1 MENWV
6 KLDPY
11 QLGQSLSKLAT
22 SKECGEWIIG
32 FQAGAS
38 GAILRRGCSSA
49 EADGHEVGRLAR
61 EQGIEDRKRISE
73 LNKARARKRWDR
85 PADAVGGA
93 DGMPRHGSGN
103 AEEGAPGMPR
113 EERRGEE
120 SSPQGGRTAGGPATP
135 PPSGSLPGWKA
146 AKVAGLRLKL
156 DDANRTLRI
165 EGSKRDRGEPNEA
178 EDAKRAVDRLRSE
191 ILVLGVEP

>member
-11 QLGQSLSKLAT
+11 QLGQSLSKIAT

-61 EQGIEDRKRISE
+61 DQGIEDRKRISE

-85 PADAVGGA
+85 PDNAVEGA

-103 AEEGAPGMPR
+103 SPAGAPAMPR
-113 EERRGEE
+113 EEKRGEE
-120 SSPQGGRTAGGPATP
+120 SSPQGGRTAGTPAP

-146 AKVAGLRLKL
+146 AKVTGLRLKL
-156 DDANRTLRI
+156 DATNRTLRI
-165 EGSKRDRGEPNEA
+165 EQRKRESGEPHEYDQA
-178 EDAKRAVDRLRSE
+178 QREVDRLRSE